1 MRELVGRVSALD
13 TEAGAAVRVIAYFDR
28 LVQAHAGLE
37 AIVRGAAMLAGCPAC
52 LSDPDRHLRIR
63 VRADGEREDARTA
76 PDPGWPAHHVGSGA
90 AALRLERPGRAGPVD
105 AIVLERAAAAARD
118 VLDRTWGRAPARP
131 GEDPAL
137 VELLLDAAAPPQ
149 ARLIAARRL
158 NLAGDVRVRAV
169 AEEGGRARIERDPVI
184 ITDRPGEK
192 RQGVGPA
199 VPVPELPES
208 WRLARVALRLAAEGS
223 AQDPGPRVVFADE
236 LGGLMM
242 LAAAAR
248 PDGEA
253 VPDVLALERA
263 GVGGALDA
271 RHPPR
276 RRLRPEPARGRHGAD
291 HPPLHPAGTDGPRR
305 APAGLGRTHPA
316 GPPAP
321 AARVRTTA
329 AGPPPRTRH
338 ARRLAGAPGK
348 PAEWR
353 VRPAIWRS
361 IHRPGRG
368 HHGPSGKSAATSD
381 RKVLR

>member
-63 VRADGEREDARTA
+63 VRADGEREDHRTA

-184 ITDRPGEK
+184 IADRPGEK

-236 LGGLMM
+236 LGGLMV

-263 GVGGALDA
+263 GSAAPWTLATLHAVAYAQSLRAAATELTIHHSTLQERMTHAEHLLGWDVRTPQGRLRLQLAFALRRLA
-271 RHPPR
+271 RHPEPG
-276 RRLRPEPARGRHGAD
+276 RPADRRGR
-291 HPPLHPAGTDGPRR
+291 
-305 APAGLGRTHPA
+305 
-316 GPPAP
+316 
-321 AARVRTTA
+321 RVN
-329 AGPPPRTRH
+329 P
-338 ARRLAGAPGK
+338 
-348 PAEWR
+348 
-353 VRPAIWRS
+353 
-361 IHRPGRG
+361 
-368 HHGPSGKSAATSD
+368 PSGG
-381 RKVLR
+381 